1 MVPVHE
7 VLLIHG
13 EDGSLERIYF
23 MYYLTLR
30 FKAPLQSWGVREDWY
45 KTRRTASMPTKT
57 ALAGLIGRAMGVW
70 SEEAERL
77 EYISESIQDIRPVSD
92 AGSVRRLTDDQTL
105 YVGDYVDLGLA
116 AGLPAAGGGI
126 KRTNSGPTLSQQYT
140 KDYLEDTAI
149 EIDLGG
155 SKDFLEKVK
164 DALIHPVYPPYIG
177 RYCCVPA
184 ECIVK
189 DGIIREESEER

>member
-1 MVPVHE
+1 
-7 VLLIHG
+7 
-13 EDGSLERIYF
+13 

-70 SEEAERL
+70 SEETEQL
-77 EYISESIQDIRPVSD
+77 EDISQSIQDIRPVSD
-92 AGSVRRLTDDQTL
+92 AGSVRRLTDDQVL
-105 YVGDYVDLGLA
+105 YVKDYMDLGIA
-116 AGLPAAGGGI
+116 RGFSSAKGKIRKNPDG
-126 KRTNSGPTLSQQYT
+126 SPTLSLQCT